1 MASIRLSIATRI
13 YLGFSVLVV
22 LALAVAGFGVLQFA
36 NTRQEIITTAAYSTN
51 LQRVDD
57 ASRNLELL
65 YGAETRFRMNGDPAE
80 LEVRERSISQIK
92 AVLTDV
98 ARDALSETRRQVYS
112 QTLARLQAHD
122 ASFANFLQLAKAA
135 RAARDSLFSGGDNLT
150 AATNKLIA
158 ASRAADIAE
167 LAASADNVLST
178 VLLVRVANWRFLTTN
193 DPKGPAT
200 FTTNATAAT
209 EAIARLHQ
217 VATPEIQALITPVQ
231 AALATYV
238 ADFKAYSEASLAGA
252 DLFAKEIV
260 PQATD
265 MRETL
270 GQAQTSLKADLAA
283 RSAATI
289 DSQSHASL
297 LQELAGAIVLLL
309 GGGLA
314 AIIGR
319 GIVRPMAAMTA
330 AMTRLAAGDRSV
342 EIPARDATDE
352 IGDMARAVDVFKQN
366 AITAEAAATQQEAD
380 RAAKER
386 RVTLLSDLVRNFE
399 GEVGGMVGLLSSGS
413 TELEATAQSMS
424 ATAAQTNQQ
433 AHKVAGAAEEASSGI
448 QAVAS
453 AADELTSSIGEI
465 SRQVAQAARVTEQ
478 GVQDAGRTTD
488 IVRALAAGAQKIGDV
503 VGLITSIAGQT
514 NLLALN
520 ATIEAARAGDAGRG
534 FAVVASEVKSLAQ
547 QTAKATDEISGQ
559 IAQIQNATAE
569 AVAAIHGIST
579 TIGEAS
585 TIATA
590 IAAAVEEQ
598 GAATAEIARNV
609 QQMAGHTQDV
619 TSNIASVSEAAGNAG
634 EAAGQVL
641 SAAGE
646 LSRQAE
652 RLTAQVNSFIAGVR
666 AA

>member
-1 MASIRLSIATRI
+1 MALIGLRIATRI
-13 YLGFSVLVV
+13 YLGFAVLVV
-22 LALAVAGFGVLQFA
+22 LAIAVAGFGVLQFA
-36 NTRQEIITTAAYSTN
+36 NTRQQILTTASYSTN
-51 LQRVDD
+51 MQRVDD
-57 ASRNLELL
+57 AARNLEML
-65 YGAETRFRMNGDPAE
+65 YGAETRFRMDGDPAE
-80 LEVRERSISQIK
+80 LQVRERSIAEINN
-92 AVLTDV
+92 VL
-98 ARDALSETRRQVYS
+98 ADAAHDAISPARRQLYS
-112 QTLARLQAHD
+112 DTLTRLQSQD
-122 ASFANFLQLAKAA
+122 ASFAHFLQLAKIAKT
-135 RAARDSLFSGGDNLT
+135 ARDGLFSGGDNLT
-150 AATNKLIA
+150 AVTNKLIA
-158 ASRAADIAE
+158 ASRAADVAE
-167 LAASADNVLST
+167 LAASAESVLSA
-178 VLLVRVANWRFLTTN
+178 VLLVRVSNWRFLATN

-200 FTTNATAAT
+200 FATNASAAT

-217 VATPEIQALITPVQ
+217 VATPDIQALIAPVQ
-231 AALATYV
+231 AALATYM
-238 ADFKAYSEASLAGA
+238 ADFKAYSEAALAGA
-252 DLFAKEIV
+252 DLFAKEIT
-260 PQATD
+260 PQGQE
-265 MRETL
+265 MRDTL
-270 GQAQTSLKADLAA
+270 GRAETSLKADLAA
-283 RSAATI
+283 SSAETI
-289 DSQSHASL
+289 DSQGHASL
-297 LQELAGAIVLLL
+297 LQELAGAIVLVL

-319 GIVRPMAAMTA
+319 GIVLPMAAMTS
-330 AMTRLAAGDRSV
+330 AMSRLAAGDRSV
-342 EIPARDATDE
+342 DIPAREASDE
-352 IGDMARAVDVFKQN
+352 IGDMARAVEVFKQN
-366 AITAEAAATQQEAD
+366 AINAEAAAAGQEAE

-386 RVTLLSDLVRNFE
+386 RVAMLSDLVRNFE
-399 GEVGGMVGLLSSGS
+399 SEVGGMVGLLSSGS

-433 AHKVAGAAEEASSGI
+433 AQKVAGAAEEASSGI

-453 AADELTSSIGEI
+453 AADELTVSIGEI

-478 GVQDAGRTTD
+478 GVQDAGRTND

-585 TIATA
+585 TIATT

-609 QQMAGHTQDV
+609 QQMAGYTQDV
-619 TSNIASVSEAAGNAG
+619 TSNIAGVSQAAGSTG

-652 RLTAQVNSFIAGVR
+652 RLTAQVHSFIAGVR